1 MRGKDVVTIL
11 EVLSALIC
19 GQPLGSRVPPGCEA
33 YYCFFDIRGCCGKG
47 PFLVGCHGGGCEP
60 WTLVGFGPV
69 LMPKRGSVAG
79 GVAVSSGVSS
89 RDVRHA
95 FKPDAT
101 RTLSTVLGLRR
112 TR

>member
-11 EVLSALIC
+11 EVLSLLC

-33 YYCFFDIRGCCGKG
+33 YDCLFDIRDVVVRV
-47 PFLVGCHGGGCEP
+47 PSLQTSHGRGCEP
-60 WTLVGFGPV
+60 CALVGFGPV
-69 LMPKRGSVAG
+69 LVPKHGSVAK

-89 RDVRHA
+89 RDARHT

-101 RTLSTVLGLRR
+101 RTLTTVLRLRK